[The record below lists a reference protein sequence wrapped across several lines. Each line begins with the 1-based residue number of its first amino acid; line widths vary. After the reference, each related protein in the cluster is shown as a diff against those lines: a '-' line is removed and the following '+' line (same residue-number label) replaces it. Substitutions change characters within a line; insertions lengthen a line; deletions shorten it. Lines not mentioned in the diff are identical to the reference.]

1 MGAGLVFS
9 NPVSNRKFT
18 KVVDRRGQPL
28 RGLWLRGNTYYA
40 RITVEDPNGVK
51 QERRLALD
59 ASTLSEAKDAL
70 ARLRAEPTEQKRRKK
85 SVPLFPEFWPAYIE
99 AVRHQKRERTIKSE
113 QVFLR
118 QWEAWLGPIALDRI
132 STAQVI
138 GFRTQ
143 RLSRGLSGR
152 TVNLAVTV
160 LNNLLNH
167 ARDLELIQSLPTN
180 NLKSIRWKPRKRPLF
195 SVDDINRLC
204 SVALGAGRNGQML
217 SDYLRLM
224 ACCGSRRDETLR
236 LRWSDVDWQRR
247 QLWVGADGLAKN
259 HEARVVDFNPALAAH
274 LEAMY
279 NRRDQNSVYLFPA
292 PRRGTDDRPA
302 RNLKEALRKTR
313 LRAGCPGFGFHD
325 CRHHF
330 ISYAV
335 MSGIDYLTIARWVG
349 HKDGG
354 VLIGRVYGHLTDV
367 HARMLE

>member
-1 MGAGLVFS
+1 M
-9 NPVSNRKFT
+9 
-18 KVVDRRGQPL
+18 RGS
-28 RGLWLRGNTYYA
+28 TYYA

-51 QERRLALD
+51 RDRRLALD
-59 ASTLSEAKDAL
+59 ASTLSEAKEAL
-70 ARLRAEPTEQKRRKK
+70 ARLRAEPPELNIGKK

-113 QVFLR
+113 QIFLR
-118 QWEAWLGPIALDRI
+118 QWEAWLGPIPINRV
-132 STAQVI
+132 STAQI
-138 GFRTQ
+138 TGFRTE

-152 TVNLAVTV
+152 TANLAVTV

-167 ARDLELIQSLPTN
+167 ARDLELIQSLPTE
-180 NLKSIRWKPRKRPLF
+180 NLKPIRWTPNKRPLF
-195 SVDDINRLC
+195 TVDDISRLC
-204 SVALGAGRNGQML
+204 SAAIGAGRNGQML

-236 LRWSDVDWQRR
+236 LRWSDVDWQRQ

-274 LEAMY
+274 LEAMHS
-279 NRRDQNSVYLFPA
+279 RREQNSVYLFPA
-292 PRRGTDDRPA
+292 PRRGKGDRPA
-302 RNLKEALRKTR
+302 RNLKESLRKIR
-313 LRAGCPGFGFHD
+313 DDAGCPGFGFHD

-335 MSGIDYLTIARWVG
+335 MSGIDYLTIARWAG

-367 HARMLE
+367 HARKQAQRLQFNV